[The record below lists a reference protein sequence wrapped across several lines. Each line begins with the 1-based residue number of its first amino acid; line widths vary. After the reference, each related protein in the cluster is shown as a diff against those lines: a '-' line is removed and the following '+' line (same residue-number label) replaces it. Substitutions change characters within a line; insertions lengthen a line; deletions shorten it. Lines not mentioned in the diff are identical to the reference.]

1 MTYAGT
7 VTMSAR
13 ELDRLEVL
21 GRVVERRLTQRQAA
35 EQLGLSVRQV
45 RRLCRALCQQGA
57 AGLVSSKRGR
67 PSNRKLPAAVREHAL
82 GLVRARYADFGP
94 TFTREKLWEQ
104 HGVAV
109 STETLRQ
116 WMIDAELWVPR
127 AQRPRRA
134 HQPRHRRPCIGELEQ
149 IDGCEH
155 AWFEDRG
162 PRCTLL
168 VYVDDATS
176 RLMELRFVASES
188 AFDYFASTRAYLER
202 YGKPVA
208 FYSDKASIFRVGASE
223 ARKTAGITQFGRALS
238 ELNIDIVCANTPQ
251 AKGRVERAHL
261 TLQDRHVK
269 ELRLRGISTP
279 EADNA
284 YLPEFRADY
293 NRRFGREPR
302 SPHDAHRPVRDDE
315 NLDRIFTW
323 QEERK
328 LSKNLT
334 LPYQRLTYLIE
345 PGPETLPLAGSRC
358 RVHEHEDGRVEVR
371 HEGQLLP
378 CRVFLD
384 QDPHVSQAAIVA
396 NKRLGAVLTQ
406 IRADQGERD
415 RQRLARRNLTLRQKK
430 RIRAAQAGAEVPAP
444 SQSGSAARERM
455 SALQGIDPC
464 RTEKKTEA
472 EPDVS
477 TWSNTGHF

>member
-1 MTYAGT
+1 MRDAGT

-21 GRVVERRLTQRQAA
+21 GRVIERRLRQRQAA
-35 EQLGLSVRQV
+35 EQLGLSERQV
-45 RRLCRALCQQGA
+45 RRLCRALGQHGA
-57 AGLVSSKRGR
+57 AGLVSRKRGR
-67 PSNRKLPAAVREHAL
+67 PSNRKLPAAVREHAV

-94 TFTREKLWEQ
+94 TLAREKLVEH

-116 WMIDAELWVPR
+116 WMIDAGLWVPR
-127 AQRPRRA
+127 SQRPRRA
-134 HQPRHRRPCIGELEQ
+134 HQPRPRRSCLGELVQ

-162 PRCTLL
+162 PKCTLL

-176 RLMELRFVASES
+176 RLTELRFVASES

-208 FYSDKASIFRVGASE
+208 FYSDQASIFRVSASE
-223 ARKTAGITQFGRALS
+223 AKKTPGITQFGRALC
-238 ELNIDIVCANTPQ
+238 ELNIDILCANTPQ

-261 TLQDRHVK
+261 TLQDRLVK
-269 ELRLRGISTP
+269 ELRLRGIATP
-279 EADNA
+279 EAGNA
-284 YLPEFRADY
+284 YLPEFRADH
-293 NRRFGREPR
+293 NARFGREPR

-315 NLDRIFTW
+315 DLERIFTW

-334 LPYQRLTYLIE
+334 LHYKRVTYLVE
-345 PGPETLPLAGSRC
+345 PGAETLLLAGERC
-358 RVHEHEDGRVEVR
+358 RVHEHEDGRVEVF
-371 HEGQLLP
+371 HAGQRLP

-384 QDPHVSQAAIVA
+384 KEPRVQHADIVA
-396 NKRLGAVLTQ
+396 NKRLGAVLAR
-406 IRADQGERD
+406 IRADQQERD
-415 RQRLARRNLTLRQKK
+415 RRRLANPKLTLRQKAQ
-430 RIRAAQAGAEVPAP
+430 IRAAQAGAHAAASSSPA
-444 SQSGSAARERM
+444 G
-455 SALQGIDPC
+455 
-464 RTEKKTEA
+464 
-472 EPDVS
+472 
-477 TWSNTGHF
+477 

>member
-1 MTYAGT
+1 MHNARTL
-7 VTMSAR
+7 TMSAK

-21 GRVVERRLTQRQAA
+21 SRVVERRLMARQAA
-35 EQLGLSVRQV
+35 EQLGLSLRQV
-45 RRLCRALCQQGA
+45 ERLCRALRADGA
-57 AGLVSSKRGR
+57 AGLVSRKRGR
-67 PSNRKLPAAVREHAL
+67 PSNRKLPTAVREHAL

-94 TFTREKLWEQ
+94 TLACEKLTEQ

-109 STETLRQ
+109 SRETLRR
-116 WMIDAELWVPR
+116 WMIDAGLWVPR

-134 HQPRHRRPCIGELEQ
+134 HQPRHRRPSLGELVQ

-162 PRCTLL
+162 PKCTLL

-176 RLMELRFVASES
+176 RLMELRFAASES

-202 YGKPVA
+202 RGKPVA
-208 FYSDKASIFRVGASE
+208 FYSDKASIFRVAASE
-223 ARKTAGITQFGRALS
+223 ARKTPGGTQFGRALS
-238 ELNIDIVCANTPQ
+238 ELNIDILCANTPQ

-261 TLQDRHVK
+261 TLQDRLVK

-279 EADNA
+279 EAGNT

-293 NRRFGREPR
+293 NQRFGREPL

-315 NLDRIFTW
+315 DLDRIFTW

-334 LPYQRLTYLIE
+334 LSYRRVTYLVE
-345 PGPETLPLAGSRC
+345 PGPETLLLAGERC
-358 RVHEHEDGRVEVR
+358 RVHEHEDGRIELR
-371 HEGQLLP
+371 HAEQLLP
-378 CRVFLD
+378 YRVFLD
-384 QDPHVSQAAIVA
+384 KEPRVQPGAIVT

-406 IRADQGERD
+406 IRADQQERD
-415 RQRLARRNLTLRQKK
+415 RQRLAHPKLTLRQKD
-430 RIRAAQAGAEVPAP
+430 RIRAA
-444 SQSGSAARERM
+444 RERADAAIP
-455 SALQGIDPC
+455 S
-464 RTEKKTEA
+464 
-472 EPDVS
+472 
-477 TWSNTGHF
+477 